1 MSPIADPTMAKQS
14 DSRTDKFSG
23 TAPNKDASA
32 TNNPG
37 GTAPN
42 NATNNKN
49 GSATNK
55 SARKRGILE
64 AFDMV
69 KAYASQELL
78 APLAKIRRWFAM
90 GVLGSF
96 GIIVGLVLLTL
107 ASLRALQ
114 EETGGRFEGN
124 LSWVP
129 YVIVL
134 VALIVLLSL
143 LRLLINKRRL

>member
-1 MSPIADPTMAKQS
+1 MSPIADPTMTKQA
-14 DSRTDKFSG
+14 DSGTDKSNG
-23 TAPNKDASA
+23 TATNKVGSVTNKSA
-32 TNNPG
+32 PNNPG
-37 GTAPN
+37 G
-42 NATNNKN
+42 
-49 GSATNK
+49 TNK

-90 GVLGSF
+90 GVLGSL
-96 GIIVGLVLLTL
+96 GIIVGVVLLTL

-114 EETGGRFEGN
+114 TETSGRFGGN
-124 LSWVP
+124 LTWVP

-143 LRLLINKRRL
+143 LRMLINKRRLS